1 MKNISPAGKFPDQTC
16 PGLRSG
22 MELHYTLMW
31 YNLQVV
37 VQHGDLFS
45 LYSCTNI
52 LGLDLCLQPCAG
64 QLGEMTRSCPP
75 PRIHPKHFPFPS
87 FKTTSVAGPL
97 WPGWQRRAS
106 KLLKGF
112 WSASPS
118 ASTRIS
124 AFWQRCIG
132 ACSVKEKMGRWSLQ
146 IGSHAITPTIRWETH
161 PLFGRSTI
169 HQFQIHLLPG
179 LLDIIVSKVISKD
192 DDKWY
197 LNVIII
203 FIDTYDD
210 WLWWQAGYCAMW
222 RTLWL
227 WHNHNSLS
235 SKNWNVLKEQRFRRF
250 WEVEVETYPHFPP
263 RTV

>member
-1 MKNISPAGKFPDQTC
+1 MVICFHYIPVQT
-16 PGLRSG
+16 
-22 MELHYTLMW
+22 
-31 YNLQVV
+31 
-37 VQHGDLFS
+37 S
-45 LYSCTNI
+45 LAWTCVCS
-52 LGLDLCLQPCAG
+52 QPCAG

-146 IGSHAITPTIRWETH
+146 IGSHAITPTMVLTITIRWETH

-192 DDKWY
+192 DDKW
-197 LNVIII
+197 
-203 FIDTYDD
+203 
-210 WLWWQAGYCAMW
+210 
-222 RTLWL
+222 
-227 WHNHNSLS
+227 
-235 SKNWNVLKEQRFRRF
+235 
-250 WEVEVETYPHFPP
+250 
-263 RTV
+263 